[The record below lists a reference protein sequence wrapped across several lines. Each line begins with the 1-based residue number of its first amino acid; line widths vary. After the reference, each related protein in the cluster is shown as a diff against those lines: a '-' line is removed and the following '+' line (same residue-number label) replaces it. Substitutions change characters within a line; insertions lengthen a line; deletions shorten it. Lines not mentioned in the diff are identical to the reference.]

1 MRMFNLT
8 IQSVISFTT
17 KPLQILAFFG
27 TLVSLVFLILSFG
40 CALLWYF
47 SNTIPGWTSLVL
59 LILSTNAA
67 LFASIGILGEYIA
80 RIFVQV
86 QNRPEAIYSEI
97 HTSKLS

>member
-1 MRMFNLT
+1 
-8 IQSVISFTT
+8 
-17 KPLQILAFFG
+17 
-27 TLVSLVFLILSFG
+27 
-40 CALLWYF
+40 
-47 SNTIPGWTSLVL
+47 LVL